1 MDGEL
6 ATHAILSADASIG
19 AIVGVGAS
27 ASIFYD
33 EAKQLTPMPL
43 IIVSLFG
50 IDPSDNKD
58 GVSHLDFDWVYVH
71 CYAGTK
77 KQCNDLARAARI
89 ALDRKS
95 GIYLS
100 VVVQSI
106 EFITQASGS
115 EFIDN
120 EPRWFIE
127 QQYKLT
133 INL

>member
-6 ATHAILSADASIG
+6 ATHAILSADTAVG
-19 AIVGVGAS
+19 AIVGAGTS

-33 EAKQLTPMPL
+33 EAKQTTPMPL

-58 GVSHLDFDWVYVH
+58 GASDLDFDWVYVY
-71 CYAGTK
+71 CYAESK
-77 KQCNDLARAARI
+77 KQCNDLARAARN

-95 GIYLS
+95 GTYLS

-106 EFITQASGS
+106 EFITQNSGS
-115 EFIDN
+115 EFIGN